1 MKQKRHRFPTDLQ
14 DLLSIYCYKLRNESH
29 FKLKKIGSIIDRDH
43 STVIYHIER
52 YERFMSV
59 DKIFRKTSE
68 NFNEEAFAEKLLK
81 YGIEPYNTLTINIQ

>member
-43 STVIYHIER
+43 STVVYHIDR
-52 YERFMSV
+52 YKAFMQI
-59 DKIFRKTSE
+59 DKSFRQASE
-68 NFNEEAFAEKLLK
+68 NFNEEAFAQKLLK

>member
-1 MKQKRHRFPTDLQ
+1 MKPKRHRFPTDLQ

-68 NFNEEAFAEKLLK
+68 NFNEEEFAQKLSK
-81 YGIEPYNTLTINIQ
+81 YGIEPYQTLTINI